1 MTNSLKRDLEPPR
14 PRQPRDKVHIWG
26 FACRRCGW
34 HTTKWRGQ
42 TVVAQKVYFLCDYC
56 ARRNEAEFPDDKNHY
71 KVLLNFPKPLDPL
84 VNGGTIQPCL

>member
-56 ARRNEAEFPDDKNHY
+56 ARRNEAEFPDDKNHRNAAREPSPSGDG
-71 KVLLNFPKPLDPL
+71 VVTTRFF
-84 VNGGTIQPCL
+84 

>member
-34 HTTKWRGQ
+34 HTTK
-42 TVVAQKVYFLCDYC
+42 
-56 ARRNEAEFPDDKNHY
+56 RRNEAEFPDDKNHY